1 MGRKIVEEGAILK
14 RDKNLTGA
22 AGEHLVLSRLLS
34 RGILASQAPRGTR
47 KADILV
53 NPLDGRKP
61 RLIQVKTTSA
71 EKGALGWKMKDEHM
85 EDKSSDLLYCFV
97 DFRSTPERVFV
108 IPAKKVAEV
117 LVAVDK
123 AWMKKPKKD
132 GTKREKNMWRM
143 IKPQFIVKTEL
154 TPKGWMDK
162 YLENWDLL
170 S

>member
-1 MGRKIVEEGAILK
+1 MK

-85 EDKSSDLLYCFV
+85 TDTSSDLLYCFV
-97 DFRSTPERVFV
+97 DFRSSPERVFV
-108 IPAKKVAEV
+108 IPANKVAEV

-132 GTKREKNMWRM
+132 GTKRDKNMWRM
-143 IKPQFIVKTEL
+143 IKPHFIVKTEL
-154 TPKGWMDK
+154 TPPNWMDK
-162 YLENWDLL
+162 YLEKWDLL
-170 S
+170 N

>member
-1 MGRKIVEEGAILK
+1 LGKNGQGVVVK

-22 AGEHLVLSRLLS
+22 AGEHLVLSRLLV

-85 EDKSSDLLYCFV
+85 TDTSSDLLYCFV
-97 DFRSTPERVFV
+97 DFRSSPERVFV

-132 GTKREKNMWRM
+132 GTKRDKNMWRM

-154 TPKGWMDK
+154 TPPGWMDK
-162 YLENWDLL
+162 YLEKWDLFT
-170 S
+170 